1 MLTIDTIPH
10 MQYQIKNNEVTI
22 RPMTSADAE
31 KEAEFIKN
39 LSLATKHNRF
49 LGGVN
54 ELSAAMLKKLC
65 DIDGKNVM
73 AFVATINLEN
83 QEKLIGVSRYAV
95 DDNPNK
101 SEVAVTVA
109 DDWQHHGIG
118 RLLMAPLIK
127 YAKNNGI
134 TQLYS
139 IDLTSNVA
147 MHHLA
152 NDLGMSAKPE
162 TGDANLV
169 RYSLAI

>member
-1 MLTIDTIPH
+1 MLTIDTTPH
-10 MQYQIKNNEVTI
+10 MKYQIENHEVTI
-22 RPMTSADAE
+22 RPMTSADTD
-31 KEAEFIKN
+31 KEAEFIRN
-39 LSLATKHNRF
+39 LSLDTKHNRF

-73 AFVATINLEN
+73 AFVATIKVEN

-101 SEVAVTVA
+101 GEVAVTVT

-118 RLLMAPLIK
+118 RLLMVPLIK

-139 IDLTSNVA
+139 IDLSSNVG

-152 NDLGMSAKPE
+152 NDLGMNAKAE
-162 TGDANLV
+162 ADDANLV

>member
-1 MLTIDTIPH
+1 MLTIDTTPH
-10 MQYQIKNNEVTI
+10 MQYQIENHEVTI
-22 RPMTSADAE
+22 RPMTSADTE
-31 KEAEFIKN
+31 KEAEFIRN
-39 LSLATKHNRF
+39 LSLDTKHNRF
-49 LGGVN
+49 LAGVN

-73 AFVATINLEN
+73 AFGATINVNN

-95 DDNPNK
+95 ADNPNE

-118 RLLMAPLIK
+118 RLLMTPLIK
-127 YAKNNGI
+127 YAQNNGI
-134 TQLYS
+134 THLYS

-152 NDLGMSAKPE
+152 NDLGMNATPE
-162 TGDANLV
+162 AEDPHLV